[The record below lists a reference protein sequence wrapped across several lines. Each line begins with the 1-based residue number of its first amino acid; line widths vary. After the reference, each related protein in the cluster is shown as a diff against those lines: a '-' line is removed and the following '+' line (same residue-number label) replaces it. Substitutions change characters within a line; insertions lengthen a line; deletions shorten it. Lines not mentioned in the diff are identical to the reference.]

1 VIDWLRR
8 RYDVCIIVLLAY
20 IPLLLSAPGKL
31 PADTKLYLYLNP
43 GRLLSDAAWT
53 WDNRQLGGWVPHQ
66 NVGYLWPTGPWFAF
80 FDWLNIPDWV
90 AHRLWL
96 GTLLLVAGLGAR
108 WLAKILELPVNSA
121 FIAGVAF
128 QLSPYV
134 LPYISRTSALLLP
147 WALLPWIVGLTL
159 KIIREPKLKYFAV
172 FGLIIMSSGGLN
184 ATALLMIAP
193 APVVWLI
200 DAWSS
205 RKISFKRAASLTGLL
220 GLISLIMSAWWAA
233 GLSVQGKFGAP
244 VLSYSEAL
252 QSTSATS
259 TATEA
264 LRSLGYWLFYDRN
277 EVTALTSAST
287 PYQNNLLVIAVGICL
302 VIAGVIGL
310 FSDHKLKRPLS
321 MMLFV
326 GVILSVGA
334 YPSDSPS
341 PLWSYFAD
349 NPKSAISLALRSSSR
364 AVPLI
369 ALALAIGLGIFAV
382 KATSY
387 LSQRSPRM
395 RHLVVPVTFLFIC
408 LNVPALFGGRYIDP
422 AISRPQ
428 ELPTAW
434 TQAAQLLDQRFD
446 EGHTGSVLILPGIES
461 AAYRWGYPVDPILP
475 GITKKPLITRDW
487 LPLGS
492 APFMDLLYALDDSF
506 QNGTADA
513 NSIAPI
519 ARLLGADTVM
529 VVNSYQ
535 YERFGVQ
542 RPERSAAL
550 MASAPGLQPIGDF
563 GEPSINL
570 AEGDD
575 SNDMSDFPPTALPE
589 ISLYEVSDAGT
600 GARITHN
607 PIVVSADGSGMV
619 DLAAAGLI
627 DGKSSILASAAL
639 DETSLREAVL
649 NAPEVIVTDSNR
661 KRAHQWRG
669 SQEVWGAT
677 EGVGPVVDS
686 FDAFDN
692 RLPVFPLAIDRLEA
706 YSISENYSGSV
717 MSATAYGAL
726 LSYLPEYRPSNAN
739 DGNINTSWLVGWGI
753 DPIGQILT
761 YASNLGHPK
770 VEHLELVPAQL
781 SIEQRQVTAISVSVE
796 GSPWITHAI
805 DPSASVTRIELD
817 QPAQSV
823 RIKIE
828 GVTKGDH
835 QLPVG
840 WAEVL
845 PPAFQR
851 SEEITVP
858 SDATMLV
865 KPTTPVSF
873 VFTRLRADPYD
884 PRRQDP
890 ELSINRNF
898 FVTNRGSFTISAQA
912 TTTSD
917 AAVSSTCRDDLLTID
932 YLKILTKVTQVQ
944 GSAVTIES
952 CEEFTSGRGL
962 RNIQTPADS
971 PFTINQLVLR
981 STRATEASLSITTPT
996 RDTRTQRTT
1005 SINSCTSGCWL
1016 ELNDGWNIGWEGS
1029 LADQNLADPVASAGG
1044 RLLWRLPDT
1053 QDGTQFETNWTP
1065 QLRMWIGIGVT
1076 LFGLLCALV
1085 VLAFPL
1091 LRRRTLRA
1099 DPETMTQPV
1108 LIYSAITVITSA
1120 AIVGAL
1126 VISPLYG
1133 LFAGL
1138 VTAATLRSRSI
1149 HKAGLALVTLGMLF
1163 LIAQQIRTGAVP
1175 SFGWPSVFRR
1185 SHQPILLGLVLI
1197 TIDSWSATR
1206 SKSDKPVVS
1215 TASVS
1220 EL

>member
-1 VIDWLRR
+1 MTQWLRR
-8 RYDVCIIVLLAY
+8 RYDVCIIALLAY
-20 IPLLLSAPGKL
+20 LPLLLSAPGKL

-80 FDWLNIPDWV
+80 FDWLNIPDWI

-96 GTLLLVAGLGAR
+96 GSLLLLAGLGAR
-108 WLAKILELPVNSA
+108 WLAKLLELPAKSY
-121 FIAGVAF
+121 FIAGVAY

-159 KIIREPKLKYFAV
+159 KIIHEPKLKHFAI

-193 APVVWLI
+193 APVIWLI
-200 DAWSS
+200 DAWST
-205 RKISFKRAASLTGLL
+205 RKISWKRALSLTGLL
-220 GLISLIMSAWWAA
+220 GLISAVMSAWWAA
-233 GLSVQGKFGAP
+233 GLSVQGKYGAP

-264 LRSLGYWLFYDRN
+264 LRGLGYWLFYDRN
-277 EVTALTSAST
+277 KITALTSAST
-287 PYQNNLLVIAVGICL
+287 PYQNNLLIIVVGVVLVVAGCL
-302 VIAGVIGL
+302 GL
-310 FSDHKLKRPLS
+310 LCHHKLKRPLS
-321 MMLFV
+321 LMLLI
-326 GVILSVGA
+326 GVVLSVGA

-341 PLWSYFAD
+341 PLWSYFSHH
-349 NPKSAISLALRSSSR
+349 PKSAVSLALRSSSR

-369 ALALAIGLGIFAV
+369 ALALAIGLAIFAHR
-382 KATSY
+382 AMTFFA
-387 LSQRSPRM
+387 QRSPRLT
-395 RHLVVPVTFLFIC
+395 HAVLPFTLLLVC

-422 AISRPQ
+422 AISRPE

-434 TQAAQLLDQRFD
+434 TKAATLLDQRFD
-446 EGHTGSVLILPGIES
+446 GGHTGSVLILPGIES

-506 QNGTADA
+506 HNGTADA

-535 YERFGVQ
+535 YERFGVP

-550 MASAPGLQPIGDF
+550 IASAPGLTPIGDF

-570 AEGDD
+570 ASDFET
-575 SNDMSDFPPTALPE
+575 NDLQDFPPTALPE
-589 ISLYEVSDAGT
+589 ISLYEVNDAPA
-600 GARITHN
+600 GARITNN
-607 PIVVSADGSGMV
+607 PIVISGDGTGLV
-619 DLAAAGLI
+619 DIAAAGLI
-627 DGKSSILASAAL
+627 DGKSTVLASAAL
-639 DETSLREAVL
+639 DSVALTEAVAS
-649 NAPEVIVTDSNR
+649 APEVIVTDSNR

-692 RLPVFPLAIDRLEA
+692 RLPVFPLAMDRLET
-706 YSISENYSGSV
+706 YSIAENYSGSV

-726 LSYLPEYRPSNAN
+726 LSYLPEYRPANAN
-739 DGNINTSWLVGWGI
+739 DGNVDTSWSIGWGI
-753 DPIGQILT
+753 NPVGQVLT
-761 YASNLGHPK
+761 YTSNIGVPK
-770 VEHLELVPAQL
+770 VDHLELVPAQF
-781 SIEQRQVTAISVSVE
+781 SADQREISSISVSVD
-796 GSPWITHAI
+796 GSPWTQQAI
-805 DPSASVTRIELD
+805 DPSASMTRIELD
-817 QPAQSV
+817 QPAQTV
-823 RIKIE
+823 RIRID
-828 GVTKGDH
+828 GVTEGGN

-840 WAEVL
+840 WSEVF

-858 SDATMLV
+858 SDATMMV

-898 FVTNRGSFTISAQA
+898 FVTHRGSFTISAQA
-912 TTTSD
+912 TTTGN
-917 AAVSSTCRDDLLTID
+917 AEVNTTCRDDLLTID
-932 YLKILTKVTQVQ
+932 YLKVLTKITQVQ
-944 GSAVTIES
+944 GSTITIES

-962 RNIQTPADS
+962 RNIRTPADS
-971 PFTINQLVLR
+971 PIEINQLVLR
-981 STRATEASLSITTPT
+981 STRAKDSSLSITTPT
-996 RDTRTQRTT
+996 RETRSQRTA
-1005 SINSCTSGCWL
+1005 SINSCTNGCWL

-1029 LADQNLADPVASAGG
+1029 LSDQTLSDPVASAAGH
-1044 RLLWRLPDT
+1044 LLWRLPDT

-1065 QLRMWIGIGVT
+1065 QLRMWIGISVT
-1076 LFGLLCALV
+1076 LFGLLLGLV
-1085 VLAFPL
+1085 VLAFPRV
-1091 LRRRTLRA
+1091 RRRSLRP
-1099 DPETMTQPV
+1099 DTEEVTQPM
-1108 LIYSAITVITSA
+1108 LIHSALTVVTSA
-1120 AIVGAL
+1120 AIIGAV

-1133 LFAGL
+1133 LLAGL
-1138 VTAATLRSRSI
+1138 ITAATFRSRSV
-1149 HKAGLALVTLGMLF
+1149 HKAGLTLIALGMLF
-1163 LIAQQIRTGAVP
+1163 LIAQQIRIGAVP

-1185 SHQPILLGLVLI
+1185 SHRPVLLGIVLI
-1197 TIDSWSATR
+1197 SLSTWMTARPKQNEPAD
-1206 SKSDKPVVS
+1206 P

-1220 EL
+1220 PL